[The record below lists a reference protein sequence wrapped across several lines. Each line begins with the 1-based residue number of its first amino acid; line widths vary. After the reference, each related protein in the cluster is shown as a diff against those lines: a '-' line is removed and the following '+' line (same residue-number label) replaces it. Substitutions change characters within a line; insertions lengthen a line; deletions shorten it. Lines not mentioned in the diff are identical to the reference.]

1 MATVTICV
9 PIGEAQVWQLP
20 IKLILSASQSP
31 LNLPCRTQTPSA
43 QGPRLPP
50 PLKVTKAVAQNT
62 LDYFGDKSG
71 IGFGALK
78 ITSLQK
84 KIVL

>member
-1 MATVTICV
+1 M
-9 PIGEAQVWQLP
+9 WQLP
-20 IKLILSASQSP
+20 IKLILSACQSP

-62 LDYFGDKSG
+62 LDYFGDKSD

-84 KIVL
+84 RIVL